1 MLNFTSVSLQAFKA
15 RAKKLTR
22 EKNEERILREKVP
35 PSFSPHIIRPDELGQ
50 TFCSL
55 SDYAS
60 LVKRRAPAMRP
71 DEIPFEVRR
80 SRRISKESLS
90 RRIMRLVPIF
100 ILETHNQTNY
110 KCLPKFVQTDD
121 ASLV

>member
-1 MLNFTSVSLQAFKA
+1 MFRA

-22 EKNEERILREKVP
+22 EKEKRGENIEGKG
-35 PSFSPHIIRPDELGQ
+35 FSLVFELGQ
-50 TFCSL
+50 TFYS
-55 SDYAS
+55 SSGYAS

-71 DEIPFEVRR
+71 DEIPFEVHRA
-80 SRRISKESLS
+80 RRISKESLS
-90 RRIMRLVPIF
+90 RRIMRLLPIF
-100 ILETHNQTNY
+100 ILETHNQTNNS